1 MKSKK
6 KLTGMDWLRAQMER
20 NNYGSLEVTASQM
33 SINRGNLYRYFT
45 FENRPSVDM
54 LPVMA
59 TALDTTIDDLLVA
72 LEVL

>member
-1 MKSKK
+1 MAKSKN
-6 KLTGMDWLRAQMER
+6 LTGMKWLRTEMER
-20 NNYGSLEVTASQM
+20 NGYKSLEAVATEM

-59 TALDTTIDDLLVA
+59 TALDTTIDDVLIA
-72 LEVL
+72 LEVV